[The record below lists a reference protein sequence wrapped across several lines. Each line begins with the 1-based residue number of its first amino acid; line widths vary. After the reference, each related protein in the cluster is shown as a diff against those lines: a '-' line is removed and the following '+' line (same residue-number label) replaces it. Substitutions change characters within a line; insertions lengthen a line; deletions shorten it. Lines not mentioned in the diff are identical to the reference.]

1 LPALSCNGSTESDGR
16 AIEVPILQLGLLTIY
31 LLFLYT
37 KSDREDPSPQQ
48 LRTLSRLI
56 RQELT

>member
-1 LPALSCNGSTESDGR
+1 MVLRRVTVVQSRYRS
-16 AIEVPILQLGLLTIY
+16 LQLGLLTIY